1 MKRLLPKLLFT
12 LSFVIVAAFCISF
25 LYGYRFDLEE
35 KLIQKRGVLFINGR
49 NDVLLTLD
57 GEEKNVSLPYTNTN
71 LQLGQHTV
79 GLKKEGYLPYSTQIQ
94 VGETAAVLLSGYL
107 APDWN
112 IIPTTTYTP
121 TDDIQYS
128 ITPAGQLIEYFS
140 AQGKLFMYT
149 APANIRQKTPNDF
162 ITLSPNPE
170 RGKLT
175 KITPLNNA
183 LFLATFEKE
192 DLIIEF
198 STQTQIPLVHTDA
211 EELFVEKNRIFS
223 WNPTAG
229 LLSLYDEATGGKT
242 QQVWANLTTRKVLTQ
257 QGIPTSVFYSTAQ
270 ERYLSI
276 QESLLGQIDLT
287 VSQLSPEI
295 TSRLLIRNTA
305 YNLTST
311 GLLMKDTVPVLQ
323 DITQIFGLQGIHY
336 ALGNNGNAYILST
349 SDTAFATRFTTAVQK
364 IFSTYNSDYLYFSEG
379 NTISYCERKELMYC
393 RAVLEASDATDFAVN
408 TEQTVLFVSHTN
420 GTISAYFSA
429 TSDD

>member
-112 IIPTTTYTP
+112 IIPETTYTP
-121 TDDIQYS
+121 TEEIQYI
-128 ITPAGQLIEYFS
+128 ITPTGQLIEYFS
-140 AQGKLFMYT
+140 VQGKLFLYT

-162 ITLSPNPE
+162 ITLQPNQD
-170 RGKLT
+170 RGKLLR
-175 KITPLNNA
+175 ITALNST
-183 LFLATFEKE
+183 LFLATFERE
-192 DLIIEF
+192 DLIVEF
-198 STQTQIPLVHTDA
+198 ATQTQVPVVHTDA
-211 EELFVEKNRIFS
+211 EELFVEKNRVFS

-229 LLSLYDEATGGKT
+229 LLSLYDEATGEKT
-242 QQVWANLTTRKVLTQ
+242 QQVWANLTTQKVLQQ
-257 QGIPTSVFYSTAQ
+257 QGVATSVFYSSAQ
-270 ERYLSI
+270 ERYVQI
-276 QESLLGQIDLT
+276 QESLLGQIEL
-287 VSQLSPEI
+287 VPSQLPSDI
-295 TSRLLIRNTA
+295 SSRLLIKNTT
-305 YNLTST
+305 YSLTST
-311 GLLMKDTVPVLQ
+311 GTLLKDTSPALQ
-323 DITQIFGLQGIHY
+323 DITQILAVQGMHY
-336 ALGNNGNAYILST
+336 ALGSTGNAYILSPDDAEFT
-349 SDTAFATRFTTAVQK
+349 TRFTTTVQK
-364 IFSTYNSDYLYFSEG
+364 ILPTYNSDYLYFVESS
-379 NTISYCERKELMYC
+379 TLSYCERKELKHC
-393 RAVLEASDATDFAVN
+393 RIALEVPGTTDFIVN
-408 TEQTVLFVSHTN
+408 TAQTVILTTRTD